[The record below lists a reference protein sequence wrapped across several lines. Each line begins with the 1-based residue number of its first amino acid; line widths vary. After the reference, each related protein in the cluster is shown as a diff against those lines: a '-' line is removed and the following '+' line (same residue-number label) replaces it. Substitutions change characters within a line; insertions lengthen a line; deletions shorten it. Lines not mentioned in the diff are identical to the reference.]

1 MSDACRKSIEFASA
15 LADQYQLP
23 GWRQREYLKN
33 QHRKHYHKA
42 RNLKHSGASCEL
54 KKRLRQHDIEM
65 AHIEYIKYSTSVLYK
80 AEVTLSLLVK
90 KHPDEP
96 RLENLKYHIA
106 HGKHQIAL
114 IYRRVIE
121 HEQIPHSEKI
131 FSIFEPHTEW
141 ISKGK
146 AGTPVEL
153 GLRVCVLQDQFG
165 FTLHH
170 LVMQRQTDDQVTV
183 PMAEGAKKRFPALN
197 QVSYDKGFWRPDNL
211 EKLEVFLERPVLPKK
226 GRLSAND
233 KKREFH
239 PEFIRAKRKH
249 SAVESDINAL
259 EANGLDKCPDKGI
272 VGFKRYVALA
282 VVASNLKRLGK
293 ILLSRDRQ

>member
-1 MSDACRKSIEFASA
+1 MK
-15 LADQYQLP
+15 Q
-23 GWRQREYLKN
+23 
-33 QHRKHYHKA
+33 
-42 RNLKHSGASCEL
+42 
-54 KKRLRQHDIEM
+54 RLRQHDVEM
-65 AHIEYIKYSTSVLYK
+65 AHLEYLKYSLSIIRK
-80 AEVTLSLLVK
+80 AELTLSLLAK
-90 KHPDEP
+90 QQPDEP
-96 RLENLKYHIA
+96 RLENLQYHIV
-106 HGKHQIAL
+106 HSRHQIDL

-121 HEQIPHSEKI
+121 HEQIPHHEKV

-170 LVMQRQTDDQVTV
+170 QVMQKQTDDQVAV
-183 PMAEGAKKRFPALN
+183 PMAEGAKKRFSALN
-197 QVSYDKGFWRPDNL
+197 QVSYDKGFWSPSNL
-211 EKLEVFLERPVLPKK
+211 EKLDVLLERAVLPKK
-226 GRLSAND
+226 GKLSGSD
-233 KKREFH
+233 KKRESH

-272 VGFKRYVALA
+272 EGFKRYVALA
-282 VVASNLKRLGK
+282 VVAGNLKRLGK
-293 ILLSRDRQ
+293 IILSRGRQ

>member
-65 AHIEYIKYSTSVLYK
+65 AHIEYIKYSTSVLYR

-141 ISKGK
+141 ISKGNRYASRTGATSVRATGSIWFYPASSGHAK
-146 AGTPVEL
+146 AN
-153 GLRVCVLQDQFG
+153 R
-165 FTLHH
+165 
-170 LVMQRQTDDQVTV
+170 
-183 PMAEGAKKRFPALN
+183 
-197 QVSYDKGFWRPDNL
+197 RPGYCAY
-211 EKLEVFLERPVLPKK
+211 
-226 GRLSAND
+226 GR
-233 KKREFH
+233 R
-239 PEFIRAKRKH
+239 
-249 SAVESDINAL
+249 
-259 EANGLDKCPDKGI
+259 C
-272 VGFKRYVALA
+272 
-282 VVASNLKRLGK
+282 
-293 ILLSRDRQ
+293 